1 MIKFC
6 GMADL
11 LLLLL
16 TTSSCASMASL
27 RTRLFVVLPLLFTA
41 GAAQTCRA
49 GTSTASSIGDTRNP
63 RDDCVHLNLDQVA
76 TCNGTVQGWSY
87 CFEPLDSNPTQD
99 LIIAMY
105 RRQPSNGTYTLVQGS
120 YHQLTIDN
128 NVDQLTCRNLS
139 LQPSERF
146 TVQENDVVAFCD
158 FLDTFRYFET
168 SEGSLWRW
176 IAGSCSEQA
185 ITFSGSLLRLS
196 NRAFIISALIG
207 K

>member
-1 MIKFC
+1 
-6 GMADL
+6 
-11 LLLLL
+11 
-16 TTSSCASMASL
+16 MASL
-27 RTRLFVVLPLLFTA
+27 KTRLFVVLPLLFTA

-63 RDDCVHLNLDQVA
+63 RNGYVYLNLNQVA

-87 CFEPLDSNPTQD
+87 CFEPFNSNPTQD
-99 LIIAMY
+99 LIFAMY
-105 RRQPSNGTYTLVQGS
+105 RWQPSNGAYTLVQGS

-128 NVDQLTCRNLS
+128 NVDSLTCRNLS

-146 TVQENDVVAFCD
+146 TVQENDVVAFCE

-168 SEGSLWRW
+168 SEGSLWMW
-176 IAGSCSEQA
+176 NAGGCSEQA
-185 ITFSGSLLRLS
+185 ITSSGFLF
-196 NRAFIISALIG
+196 NCPDRAFIISAIIG